1 MFTQTKVICREM
13 FVLGYSLSIWFKLP
27 DFKDNDVKY
36 HSQTATVCRL
46 LCLLMFNHSTLTTHW
61 IWILLT
67 KYNAT
72 KAYLTI
78 TDLNLCHVC
87 KTAHGASR
95 TYNVLVGSRSCS
107 RRIVCLFKRD
117 LHYLFSFFNNDFL
130 PNVVFYS
137 FFRTRLSL

>member
-1 MFTQTKVICREM
+1 MWNIT
-13 FVLGYSLSIWFKLP
+13 
-27 DFKDNDVKY
+27 
-36 HSQTATVCRL
+36 SQIAILCRL
-46 LCLLMFNHSTLTTHW
+46 HCQFMFNHSTLTTLW

-95 TYNVLVGSRSCS
+95 TYIVLVGSRSCS

-117 LHYLFSFFNNDFL
+117 LHYFFSFFNNDFL
-130 PNVVFYS
+130 PNVIFYL
-137 FFRTRLSL
+137 FFRPRLSLQMYHQIRRYDRLDHCRGNCCTVQIHRT